1 MVGQGSLAY
10 QAGHGGEVVEHISQE
25 EDGRDAGE
33 TVNGHAFEAPGF
45 EGGVASFD
53 GISSAV
59 VVPFPGWRANGDISG
74 QTNGA
79 IGKTGT
85 QVDDP
90 AMVSFQVRAVWGR
103 IGHIRELELGCCVFQ
118 ASLLAKPF
126 GTLASTVK
134 AIENQAVAVG
144 ADRSAAIVISP
155 QNPVFLIFIGWMTAQ
170 VDHPAGLQVVVDGMQ
185 KNIIAIPG
193 IASHGVNFQVR
204 IVLCQLE

>member
-10 QAGHGGEVVEHISQE
+10 QAGHGGEVVEHIGQE
-25 EDGRDAGE
+25 DESGHPGE

-53 GISSAV
+53 GISSTV

-90 AMVSFQVRAVWGR
+90 AMVSFEVRAVWGR
-103 IGHIRELELGCCVFQ
+103 IGARVGSALWVACF
-118 ASLLAKPF
+118 SSKPF
-126 GTLASTVK
+126 GK
-134 AIENQAVAVG
+134 AIWN
-144 ADRSAAIVISP
+144 
-155 QNPVFLIFIGWMTAQ
+155 
-170 VDHPAGLQVVVDGMQ
+170 AGEYGQ
-185 KNIIAIPG
+185 
-193 IASHGVNFQVR
+193 SH
-204 IVLCQLE
+204 